1 MNPKKTT
8 TIFVIAG
15 LLLLLVVGSI
25 FLLSAPAANAQCG
38 SQASSCKNC
47 HETQAKDPVNNDST
61 TWHSEHSFGDF
72 CYLCHAGN
80 NQAMD
85 ETAAHT
91 GMVDPIAD
99 YVTSCKGCHPD
110 DFESL
115 AQTYADTLGVALG
128 SASSAAAGGG
138 TNSPNVPSAPV
149 APVTEQTLAVPAADL
164 VDYSQ
169 RYMEIVEGK
178 KPLNVGNLILILIIA
193 GILVGGGYFVMHRE
207 NLVKVSFQETKQIK
221 AGYPAD
227 VVEMMPAIAR
237 LKPGTRKDLQQL
249 LSKPAR
255 LAEAFALLNKLMDG
269 NKPSREDEDKE
280 QK

>member
-1 MNPKKTT
+1 MNHKRTT
-8 TIFVIAG
+8 TIFVTTG
-15 LLLLLVVGSI
+15 LLLLVGSI

-47 HETQAKDPVNNDST
+47 HETQAKDPVNNDGT

-80 NQAMD
+80 NQVMD

-91 GMVDPIAD
+91 GMVDPITD
-99 YVTSCKGCHPD
+99 YVASCKGCHPE

-115 AQTYADTLGVALG
+115 AQSYADTLGIALG

-138 TNSPNVPSAPV
+138 TSSTNAPSAPV
-149 APVTEQTLAVPAADL
+149 APVTEQTLVIPAADM

-169 RYMEIVEGK
+169 RYLEIVEGK
-178 KPLNVGNLILILIIA
+178 KPVNVGNLILILIIA

-207 NLVKVSFQETKQIK
+207 NMVKVSFQETKQIK

-255 LAEAFALLNKLMDG
+255 LAEAFALLNKLMDV
-269 NKPSREDEDKE
+269 NEPSREGEDKE